1 MSFHPRKW
9 AWAIQGTAL
18 ILCIWSFSV
27 ASTSSAA
34 DSDGPLLP
42 DADYPK
48 MVKYAV
54 KGIQDALK
62 GTPDEIKATKAH
74 TAAVMIAAYAQ
85 QNLSGGDAQQRA
97 TQRDAALKLGDS
109 IKAKKYADAIKQA
122 GALPTLAADA
132 NAKKEKV
139 KLLGEHI
146 GFRDVMNQFNHPP
159 DGGWGIHRELYALQ
173 LGMKGTIPANELR
186 EPLLLKAYQVGVA
199 AEIAQTKVPKTKE
212 KEWSTYAG
220 NLRTGAVELADA
232 VRGKD
237 GKGGL
242 DAIAKVTNSCTNC
255 HKAFGGGPK

>member
-1 MSFHPRKW
+1 MCGYPRKW

-18 ILCIWSFSV
+18 ILGIGLLSV
-27 ASTSSAA
+27 AGASSAA

-42 DADYPK
+42 DGDYPK

-62 GTPDEIKATKAH
+62 GTPDDTKATKAH
-74 TAAVMIAAYAQ
+74 TAAIMIAAYAQ
-85 QNLSGGDAQQRA
+85 QNLSGADGQQRA
-97 TQRDAALKLGDS
+97 TVRDAALKLADT
-109 IKAKKYADAIKQA
+109 IKAKKYAEAIKDA
-122 GALPTLAADA
+122 GGIASLPADA

-139 KLLGEHI
+139 RLLEHI
-146 GFRDVMNQFNHPP
+146 SFRNLMNQFNHPP
-159 DGGWGIHRELYALQ
+159 DGGWGIHREFYALQ
-173 LGMKGTIPANELR
+173 LGMKGTIPANDLR

-237 GKGGL
+237 GKAGL

-255 HKAFGGGPK
+255 HKIFGGGPK